1 MRANVLFAYIT
12 NLAHFLSLIRT
23 ERCHGEKLNFTLLQT
38 FCLKIVLKYPIE
50 VSKALDLFTFS
61 SVNFGFIL
69 RKIKVVVV
77 VVDDDNQIYLA
88 DLDLPQFLLV
98 ISKII
103 FALSSQG
110 RILTLFIPVLFARL
124 CTTFQLSRNE
134 SCCVVQNFE
143 SLICGF

>member
-50 VSKALDLFTFS
+50 VSKALDLFTFT

-77 VVDDDNQIYLA
+77 VVYDDNQIYLA

-103 FALSSQG
+103 FALSS
-110 RILTLFIPVLFARL
+110 LTLFIPVLFARL
-124 CTTFQLSRNE
+124 CITFQLSRNE